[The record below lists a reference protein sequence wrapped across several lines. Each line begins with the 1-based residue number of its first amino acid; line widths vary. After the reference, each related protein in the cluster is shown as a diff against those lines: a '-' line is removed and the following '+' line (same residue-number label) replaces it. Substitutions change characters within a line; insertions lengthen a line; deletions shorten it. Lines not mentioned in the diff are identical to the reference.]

1 MLSVD
6 KMSQTA
12 IIERPDS
19 LGNFPNWH
27 WQLKTFR
34 Q

>member
-12 IIERPDS
+12 IIERLDL
-19 LGNFPNWH
+19 LGISPTGNGTGN
-27 WQLKTFR
+27 
-34 Q
+34 